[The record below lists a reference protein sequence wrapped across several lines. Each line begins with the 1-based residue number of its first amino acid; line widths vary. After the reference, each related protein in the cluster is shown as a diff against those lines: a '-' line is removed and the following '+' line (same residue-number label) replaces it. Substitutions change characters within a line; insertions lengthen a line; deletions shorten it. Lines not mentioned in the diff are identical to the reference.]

1 MLIFGGRGDI
11 FPGVARRLHYWKGK
25 NSVTPSET
33 ARETKGKLAAQLSF
47 KGLQGLLSRQ
57 L

>member
-1 MLIFGGRGDI
+1 MLIFREPGDI
-11 FPGVARRLHYWKGK
+11 FSGVARRLLYYKGK